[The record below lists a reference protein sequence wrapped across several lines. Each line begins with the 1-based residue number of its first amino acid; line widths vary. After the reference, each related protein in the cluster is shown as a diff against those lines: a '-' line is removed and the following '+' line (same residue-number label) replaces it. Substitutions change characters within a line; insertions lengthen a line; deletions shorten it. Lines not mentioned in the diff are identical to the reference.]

1 MVRLNASSSMTSPDR
16 SVVRDDEEAGLV
28 SENTKNFSVLDL
40 LKSKISNLSGQR
52 KLFIFVLATLAFGIV
67 FDELTAGKSHLHL
80 VVKRLQ
86 TGFIQCSA
94 SRHGGK
100 RPTRSFIS
108 WRNSNLEGLSELKM
122 SDIAQPKLQRTLS
135 M

>member
-1 MVRLNASSSMTSPDR
+1 MTSPDR

-80 VVKRLQ
+80 LVKRLHPVQCLTARRQKDQQGHLFRGEIQ
-86 TGFIQCSA
+86 T
-94 SRHGGK
+94 
-100 RPTRSFIS
+100 
-108 WRNSNLEGLSELKM
+108 WRAYLN
-122 SDIAQPKLQRTLS
+122 
-135 M
+135 

>member
-1 MVRLNASSSMTSPDR
+1 MTSPDR

-100 RPTRSFIS
+100 KTNKVIYFVEKFK
-108 WRNSNLEGLSELKM
+108 LGGL
-122 SDIAQPKLQRTLS
+122 I
-135 M
+135 